1 MAQGETKNIGQVA
14 AIWIS
19 AGAPTNTK
27 LVWYDTSNNVHRVY
41 NTSTGQWEV
50 LNPQAVTN
58 ISLDSLA
65 TVATTSGLPIG
76 KFYYLTDVGSLAIS
90 ITTTKVWYADTHN
103 NYVINDLAGAIQHY
117 LNSDNLT
124 IDGKTGVWD
133 SATGKLTFS
142 FNEILYPGQLDK
154 EHDSVLLHHGTGSFL
169 KAKLKHLIS
178 TATGNS
184 ITWSNGLFFSA
195 SSFISSIRNVA
206 GGIVGFDRYQ
216 IDMSSVNTALNNLAT
231 DNNTV
236 RNDCKTYT
244 DNKVTNAQIYGKNLP
259 SPITPS
265 LSPANTPTLG
275 WTFLQIISDIY
286 GWFSRLKYGN
296 NINISTNFNANGQS
310 GEINQSDTVATAFQK
325 TVYKLKQLAISDNIS
340 LPSDFDGT
348 DAETYADYPVA
359 NNTLTQAVGK
369 LTVKMRELFPRP
381 YVNESEW
388 HTETNMKWIIRNNN
402 LFISTDKLIYG
413 PGSPIYV
420 VVDNQNFNDRILEI
434 RASSSVQRL
443 TFGAAFAQYAE
454 CFHEIPISY
463 TYESG
468 GSFTVTRYQKFIPLF
483 NYYGDQQLGK
493 VLRDSIWDSN
503 NELTYYYV
511 RNHLI
516 GEIGLCLEYEA
527 ESGFSENIVF
537 VRAFI
542 GLYPYSVLE
551 PSAEDGTMPI
561 DYIPAQTMAVP
572 LSF

>member
-184 ITWSNGLFFSA
+184 ITWSNGLFFNA
-195 SSFISSIRNVA
+195 SSFISSIRNVS

-244 DNKVTNAQIYGKNLP
+244 DNKVTNAQIYGKKLP

-325 TVYKLKQLAISDNIS
+325 TVYKLKRLAISDNVS
-340 LPSDFDGT
+340 LPSDFDGE
-348 DAETYADYPVA
+348 DSVTYTGYPVA

-369 LTVKMRELFPRP
+369 LTVKIRELFARP

-388 HTETNMKWIIRNNN
+388 HTENDMKWIIRNNN
-402 LFISTDKLIYG
+402 LFIEVQLGADNYTS
-413 PGSPIYV
+413 
-420 VVDNQNFNDRILEI
+420 VDIVSHPYPSYKYIVQIQ
-434 RASSSVQRL
+434 SSRSGATVQTL
-443 TFGAAFAQYAE
+443 TFGSAFMAYIAAGYFKSILDEAYHYEANWG
-454 CFHEIPISY
+454 S
-463 TYESG
+463 TYIE
-468 GSFTVTRYQKFIPLF
+468 QWFIPLELF
-483 NYYGDQQLGK
+483 SDAEEWMVLHNHSNLYGT
-493 VLRDSIWDSN
+493 V
-503 NELTYYYV
+503 
-511 RNHLI
+511 
-516 GEIGLCLEYEA
+516 GLCIQKTADNYFMNN
-527 ESGFSENIVF
+527 STWS
-537 VRAFI
+537 AFI
-542 GLYPYSVLE
+542 GFQCVIGLDSEHIQYGNP
-551 PSAEDGTMPI
+551 PI
-561 DYIPAQTMAVP
+561 RLQPRVWSVP
-572 LSF
+572 LPF

>member
-1 MAQGETKNIGQVA
+1 M
-14 AIWIS
+14 
-19 AGAPTNTK
+19 
-27 LVWYDTSNNVHRVY
+27 
-41 NTSTGQWEV
+41 
-50 LNPQAVTN
+50 
-58 ISLDSLA
+58 
-65 TVATTSGLPIG
+65 
-76 KFYYLTDVGSLAIS
+76 
-90 ITTTKVWYADTHN
+90 
-103 NYVINDLAGAIQHY
+103 
-117 LNSDNLT
+117 
-124 IDGKTGVWD
+124 
-133 SATGKLTFS
+133 
-142 FNEILYPGQLDK
+142 
-154 EHDSVLLHHGTGSFL
+154 
-169 KAKLKHLIS
+169 
-178 TATGNS
+178 
-184 ITWSNGLFFSA
+184 
-195 SSFISSIRNVA
+195 
-206 GGIVGFDRYQ
+206 
-216 IDMSSVNTALNNLAT
+216 
-231 DNNTV
+231 
-236 RNDCKTYT
+236 
-244 DNKVTNAQIYGKNLP
+244 
-259 SPITPS
+259 
-265 LSPANTPTLG
+265 
-275 WTFLQIISDIY
+275 
-286 GWFSRLKYGN
+286 KYGN

-325 TVYKLKQLAISDNIS
+325 TVYKLKQLAISDNVS

-434 RASSSVQRL
+434 RASPSVQRL
-443 TFGAAFAQYAE
+443 TFGAAFTQYAE
-454 CFHEIPISY
+454 CFHEIPISH

-468 GSFTVTRYQKFIPLF
+468 GGFTVTRYQKFIPLF

-493 VLRDSIWDSN
+493 VMRDSIWDSN

-516 GEIGLCLEYEA
+516 GEIGLCLEYEVENA
-527 ESGFSENIVF
+527 FSENIVF

>member
-14 AIWIS
+14 AIWIG
-19 AGAPTNTK
+19 AVAPTNVK
-27 LVWYDTSNNVHRVY
+27 LIWYDTSNNVHRVY

-58 ISLDSLA
+58 ISLDSLV

-76 KFYYLTDVGSLAIS
+76 KFYYLIDVGSLAIS

-133 SATGKLTFS
+133 SNTGKLTFS
-142 FNEILYPGQLDK
+142 FNDILYPGQLDK
-154 EHDSVLLHHGTGSFL
+154 EQDSVLLHHGTGSFL

-184 ITWSNGLFFSA
+184 ITWTNGLFFSA

-216 IDMSSVNTALNNLAT
+216 MDMSSVTTALSNLAT

-236 RNDCKTYT
+236 RNDCKSYT
-244 DNKVTNAQIYGKNLP
+244 DGKTTDAQIFNKKLGVGISV
-259 SPITPS
+259 SP
-265 LSPANTPTLG
+265 SPANTPAVG
-275 WTFLQIISDIY
+275 WNFYQILADIY
-286 GWFSRLKYGN
+286 GWFSRLRYGN
-296 NINISTNFNANGQS
+296 NVYISTNFNANGQS

-325 TVYKLKQLAISDNIS
+325 TVYKLKRLAISDNVS

-348 DAETYADYPVA
+348 DAETYTDYPVA
-359 NNTLTQAVGK
+359 NNNLTQAIGK

-388 HTETNMKWIIRNNN
+388 HTEDDMKWIIRNNN
-402 LFISTDKLIYG
+402 LFISVNRLVYG
-413 PGSPIYV
+413 PSGSGNIYV
-420 VVDNQNFNDRILEI
+420 RVADYQSFSDRILEI

-443 TFGAAFAQYAE
+443 KFGEAFAQYAE
-454 CFHEIPISY
+454 CFDKIPISY
-463 TYESG
+463 TYEYG
-468 GSFTVTRYQKFIPLF
+468 DSFTVTRYQKFIPLF
-483 NYYGDQQLGK
+483 NYTGQQQLGK
-493 VLRDSIWDSN
+493 LIPLSTEGDTPL
-503 NELTYYYV
+503 EV
-511 RNHLI
+511 RNRLY

-527 ESGFSENIVF
+527 GGVWSENIVF

-542 GLYPYSVLE
+542 GFCTHSELQSTESDVTL
-551 PSAEDGTMPI
+551 PI
-561 DYIPAQTMAVP
+561 DYIPAQTVAVP